1 MEIKKE
7 VTELYAKSILRSRDK
22 FASKHDFGHALLI
35 AGSSNK
41 IGAAILASKGCHRA
55 GVGLFTAHIPLNLK
69 TSIITHTPE
78 TILSFDQDEDIITG
92 IPHLMP
98 YNVIGCGPGIGTA
111 TPTARALKYLLDS
124 YSHPI
129 VLDADAIN
137 ILSDNRIWCDRIPTN
152 SIITPHHRE
161 FERLVGSWKNEDERL
176 DKQLMFA
183 KHHNCIVVL
192 KGANTSIVMPDGS
205 HFINTTGNPGMAAA
219 GSGDVL
225 TGIILGLMA
234 QGYSSNE
241 SAILGVYL
249 HGKSGDIAAD
259 NLSQHS
265 MIASD
270 IIDYLPKA
278 FLSLER

>member
-1 MEIKKE
+1 MEVKKE
-7 VTELYAKSILRSRDK
+7 VTELYAKSILKKRDK
-22 FASKHDFGHALLI
+22 FASKDDFGHALLI

-41 IGAAILASKGCHRA
+41 IGAAVLASKSCHRA

-69 TSIITHTPE
+69 TSIIAHSPE
-78 TILSFDQDEDIITG
+78 TILSFDQNDDIITCL
-92 IPHLMP
+92 PRLM
-98 YNVIGCGPGIGTA
+98 YYKAIGCGPGIGTDLS
-111 TPTARALKYLLDS
+111 TSRALKQLLDS
-124 YSHPI
+124 YNYPI
-129 VLDADAIN
+129 VLDADALN
-137 ILSDNRIWCDRIPTN
+137 IISENKIWCDRIPNN
-152 SIITPHHRE
+152 SIITPHHKE
-161 FERLVGSWKNEDERL
+161 FERLVGSWKSKGESLE
-176 DKQLMFA
+176 KQLMFA
-183 KHHNCIVVL
+183 QNHNCIVVL

-205 HFINTTGNPGMAAA
+205 HFINTTGNPGMATA

-225 TGIILGLMA
+225 TGIILSLMA
-234 QGYSSNE
+234 QGYTPNE

-259 NLSQHS
+259 NLGQHS